1 MKFQITATL
10 LEACVMSLLGD
21 GPAYGYIIT
30 QRLQDKVECS
40 ESTLYPVL
48 RRLEKDGLLTSYNR
62 EANGRNR
69 KFYKLTEE
77 GCLQLADMRRE
88 WERYKA
94 LVDNLIGKEV
104 GT

>member
-10 LEACVMSLLGD
+10 LEACVLSLLDD

-48 RRLEKDGLLTSYNR
+48 RRLKKDGLLASYNR

-77 GCLQLADMRRE
+77 GRLQLADMRRE

-94 LVDNLIGKEV
+94 LVDDLIGKEV

>member
-10 LEACVMSLLGD
+10 LEACVLSLLDD

-48 RRLEKDGLLTSYNR
+48 RRLELPTCVG
-62 EANGRNR
+62 NGSGTR
-69 KFYKLTEE
+69 LWWTISS
-77 GCLQLADMRRE
+77 ARR
-88 WERYKA
+88 
-94 LVDNLIGKEV
+94 
-104 GT
+104 